1 MSLRFTNKQHDAV
14 CVQQTAN
21 KKASSHRCC
30 SCRWARPRP
39 APPAL
44 PSWPPSTSPSS
55 SLLRPRP
62 LPVPRARRRSPRL
75 RPRPGRRRRCCPTA
89 CCCPPRTGGCGYRSG
104 SAPRSLSCCSRKCCN
119 RKCCSRRCC
128 SRKCRK
134 THSRSPAACGRHHR
148 RRRRRLSSLLRC
160 WSRPPRSPGRR
171 ARSSSGPC
179 GLLRPPAAGS
189 AQTGVRWTGCV
200 GASGGSRDRDTRGP
214 AGRRRHFQATVA
226 LTL

>member
-1 MSLRFTNKQHDAV
+1 MKP
-14 CVQQTAN
+14 QTAN
-21 KKASSHRCC
+21 KKVSSHRCC
-30 SCRWARPRP
+30 SCRWARPRL

-55 SLLRPRP
+55 SLLQPRP
-62 LPVPRARRRSPRL
+62 LPGRPRRRRRRPAARRRSPRP
-75 RPRPGRRRRCCPTA
+75 RPPRPGRRRRCCPTA
-89 CCCPPRTGGCGYRSG
+89 CCCPPRRGGCGCRSG

-128 SRKCRK
+128 SRKCRR
-134 THSRSPAACGRHHR
+134 THSRSLAVCG
-148 RRRRRLSSLLRC
+148 RRRRRLLLLRLSSRC

-200 GASGGSRDRDTRGP
+200 GACGGSRDRDTRGP
-214 AGRRRHFQATVA
+214 AGGDGDTFRTP
-226 LTL
+226 